1 MRIRPSKAHDPSM
14 SHTTHSSP
22 ASLLGKVPITLFMRD
37 GTLKLE
43 GDRLTFTTAKGKTLF
58 DHPVA
63 ECHSVGPVSRVGMRI
78 GHGDRTYKLVACYQA
93 VHGINTTNDIADVV
107 VGFAQ
112 VSRGMKAD
120 QRMKAARQAWID
132 VLRPLVGRPAI

>member
-1 MRIRPSKAHDPSM
+1 M
-14 SHTTHSSP
+14 SQATHSCP

-37 GTLKLE
+37 GNLKLE
-43 GDRLTFTTAKGKTLF
+43 GDRLSFTTTRGKTLF

-63 ECHSVGPVSRVGMRI
+63 ECHSVGPVSRVGLRI
-78 GHGDRTYKLVACYQA
+78 GHGDRTYKLVPCYQA

-107 VGFAQ
+107 VGIAQ

-120 QRMKAARQAWID
+120 QRMKAAREAWIE
-132 VLRPLVGRPAI
+132 VLRPLVGDSAA